1 MKGNRKPMK
10 IELDKV
16 RAFRLKNHHL
26 DRKYSSDMLLEAAG
40 VCGFQNSPPGA
51 WEMAAYN
58 RIENC
63 SSEILRKELY
73 EERSLIQA
81 WSYRGVPVVFPA
93 GESSTFLEA
102 LIPEEGEEPWIYTN
116 GIRLGLA
123 HMDMSFKALLSEV
136 EKAVMYL
143 DSHTVT
149 SKERLDRTLSDLVF
163 LQLPDEKKALWKEP
177 SMYGRPDRQT
187 VGDAIVSFLLR
198 PCSHMSLVVFAERDG
213 IHPTFTSYKRWT
225 GKVPVSTVDPVKELM
240 KKYLHCFGPS
250 SVGEFAAWCGCTG
263 KQARRMWKTIERE
276 TIQVEM
282 DGRKRFLL
290 CEDEQ
295 ALFGA
300 EPCPEEIHLLGAHDP
315 YLDLRDRQVIL
326 EDKSLQRHVFQ
337 TIANPNVIL
346 RGGKII
352 GVWMAPVRNRKMT
365 VSFSLWG
372 SLAEKEKKRLK
383 EMAEK
388 YAAFNRASLKECK
401 IK

>member
-1 MKGNRKPMK
+1 M
-10 IELDKV
+10 DKHK
-16 RAFRLKNHHL
+16 R
-26 DRKYSSDMLLEAAG
+26 DT
-40 VCGFQNSPPGA
+40 P
-51 WEMAAYN
+51 
-58 RIENC
+58 
-63 SSEILRKELY
+63 
-73 EERSLIQA
+73 
-81 WSYRGVPVVFPA
+81 WSCAHGHVF
-93 GESSTFLEA
+93 
-102 LIPEEGEEPWIYTN
+102 
-116 GIRLGLA
+116 
-123 HMDMSFKALLSEV
+123 
-136 EKAVMYL
+136 
-143 DSHTVT
+143 
-149 SKERLDRTLSDLVF
+149 SDLVF

-250 SVGEFAAWCGCTG
+250 SAGEFAAWCGCTG
-263 KQARRMWKTIERE
+263 KQA
-276 TIQVEM
+276 
-282 DGRKRFLL
+282 
-290 CEDEQ
+290 
-295 ALFGA
+295 LFGA
-300 EPCPEEIHLLGAHDP
+300 EPCPEETHLLGAHDP
-315 YLDLRDRQVIL
+315 YPDLRDRQVIL

-383 EMAEK
+383 E
-388 YAAFNRASLKECK
+388 CK